1 MCGLLAFSWTPSK
14 HLIRGCRKNIRDI
27 AQQAAPFLNVHPHVA
42 RQNIELSPIFRDGA
56 ARDRNA
62 AVAHILDEHVSLR
75 TRHSSINFAE
85 ITLARR
91 TRLFF
96 LDMVP
101 SVEIITHSTMKKVS
115 LALSLA

>member
-1 MCGLLAFSWTPSK
+1 
-14 HLIRGCRKNIRDI
+14 
-27 AQQAAPFLNVHPHVA
+27 LNVLPPHVA

-75 TRHSSINFAE
+75 TRHSSINLAE

-91 TRLFF
+91 TGLFF
-96 LDMVP
+96 FDVLP
-101 SVEIITHSTMKKVS
+101 SVEMKFTKQQFS
-115 LALSLA
+115 ALGPIRDYCLKSNAKMKTTSGFSE

>member
-1 MCGLLAFSWTPSK
+1 
-14 HLIRGCRKNIRDI
+14 
-27 AQQAAPFLNVHPHVA
+27 LNVLPPHVA

-75 TRHSSINFAE
+75 TSHSSINFAE
-85 ITLARR
+85 MTLARR

-96 LDMVP
+96 FDILP
-101 SVEIITHSTMKKVS
+101 SVEMKFTKQQFSAWAQFKIIVLKATRK
-115 LALSLA
+115 

>member
-1 MCGLLAFSWTPSK
+1 LLNKPR
-14 HLIRGCRKNIRDI
+14 H
-27 AQQAAPFLNVHPHVA
+27 NVLPPHVA

-85 ITLARR
+85 ITLAWT

-96 LDMVP
+96 LDMLP
-101 SVEIITHSTMKKVS
+101 SVEMKFTKQQFAAWGPFEIIVLKATRK
-115 LALSLA
+115 